1 MCESTSSQPPLKRFR
16 LLAQDMMEHSSAAA
30 ITVSNTVN
38 TELIAFY
45 FADCKT
51 YSENSGLKFWVRNA
65 NKYPLL
71 APLAQ
76 DLLSAPASEAYVERV
91 FSVCGE
97 LTAGKRN
104 RLTKSLKRIMLKM
117 NLKYYA

>member
-1 MCESTSSQPPLKRFR
+1 MATPV
-16 LLAQDMMEHSSAAA
+16 
-30 ITVSNTVN
+30 TVSNTAVY
-38 TELIAFY
+38 TELIAY

-51 YSENSGLKFWVRNA
+51 YSESSGLKFWVTNA

-76 DLLSAPASEAYVERV
+76 DLLSAPASEAYIERV

-104 RLTKSLKRIMLKM
+104 RLTKSLEKSAENEPEILCKIQHNSLLK
-117 NLKYYA
+117 AFS